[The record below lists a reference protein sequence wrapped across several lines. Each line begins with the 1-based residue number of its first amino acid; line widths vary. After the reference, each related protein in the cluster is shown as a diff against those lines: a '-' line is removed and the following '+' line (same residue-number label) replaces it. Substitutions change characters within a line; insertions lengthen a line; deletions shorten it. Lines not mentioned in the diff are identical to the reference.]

1 LEDPEPLM
9 ADDLF
14 GDDETTTSRIQI
26 VQRRIGD
33 VTVLVLSGEMLVDDG
48 DLALRQQIHDLLD
61 QGRAKILIDLAAV
74 SHIDSAGVG
83 MMVAKQKTV
92 RDRGGDVKLLHLTS
106 RSQRLLSLMKLASVF
121 EAFEDEDTA
130 IRSFAEPA

>member
-1 LEDPEPLM
+1 M

-14 GDDETTTSRIQI
+14 GDDETTVSRLQI
-26 VQRRIGD
+26 AERRIGD

-48 DLALRQQIHDLLD
+48 DLALRQQVHDLLEQD
-61 QGRAKILIDLAAV
+61 RNKILIDLAAV
-74 SHIDSAGVG
+74 THIDSAGVG

-121 EAFEDEDTA
+121 ETFEDEDTA
-130 IRSFAEPA
+130 VESFVTPPSA

>member
-1 LEDPEPLM
+1 M

-14 GDDETTTSRIQI
+14 GDDETTVSRLQI
-26 VQRRIGD
+26 AERRIGD

-48 DLALRQQIHDLLD
+48 DLALRQQIHDLLEQD
-61 QGRAKILIDLAAV
+61 RNKILIDLAAV
-74 SHIDSAGVG
+74 THIDSAGVG

-106 RSQRLLSLMKLASVF
+106 RSQRLLALMKLASVF
-121 EAFEDEDTA
+121 EAFEDEHTA
-130 IRSFAEPA
+130 VESFVTPP